1 MTSELIHRPPRL
13 ASLALR
19 LPKPVLDVAGLGVF
33 DVAALDILEL
43 TRLDFGESTSS
54 RASQT
59 FTDHSGP
66 IVPET
71 PLSLRSG
78 MEGHLKPDML
88 ETPLCSDFLLT
99 IVAISLESFGSM
111 GALRDE

>member
-71 PLSLRSG
+71 PPALWSG
-78 MEGHLKPDML
+78 VAGHWKPEML
-88 ETPLCSDFLLT
+88 ETPLRTVCILT
-99 IVAISLESFGSM
+99 IVAISLERFGSM
-111 GALRDE
+111 